1 MDKNHVG
8 YVYLYLHM
16 LRFTGRAW
24 LRAALNEHTLERY
37 IQDILSDVPSLKN
50 HYEPH
55 AFLLDVERASMLP
68 QMAAGLSTILFAAV
82 VDNPELN
89 GLPKSRTSSGP
100 SSVLTNKVQQDVPE
114 AVVAPEAKEMV
125 TVKRKKKKKRAKH
138 NELLDDING
147 TEEAGT
153 SRPFASSTPVAI
165 GDQSVSAST
174 TPSISAQ
181 NTPSGDEHG
190 SEQMARSEVVDE
202 DNGLDTDASSSELVQ
217 GHERQINQPRTP
229 YQDSSAAVSATQ
241 DKNLSLD
248 SMTEPGQIQINPH
261 VSVDSWKP
269 KAGDH
274 HIVVA

>member
-1 MDKNHVG
+1 
-8 YVYLYLHM
+8 
-16 LRFTGRAW
+16 
-24 LRAALNEHTLERY
+24 
-37 IQDILSDVPSLKN
+37 
-50 HYEPH
+50 
-55 AFLLDVERASMLP
+55 
-68 QMAAGLSTILFAAV
+68 
-82 VDNPELN
+82 
-89 GLPKSRTSSGP
+89 
-100 SSVLTNKVQQDVPE
+100 
-114 AVVAPEAKEMV
+114 MV